1 MKRVSP
7 QDIENAATSLDTQ
20 CFRIYYHIP
29 KDMHPESQRF
39 QFSSPKEVNIK
50 SMTQVSHL
58 YSDPQEV
65 DTEAQSAPLEDRQE
79 DNMVDI
85 STMKPGARLRQAR
98 EQKNISVQQVA
109 DKLYLDAGII
119 DALESDDYD
128 SLPSPIFIR
137 GYLRSYAKFLE
148 LPAESIVEAYELI
161 GQQQP
166 PPLTFQLKQNNQ
178 ANSSDSW
185 VKAITFM
192 IIIVLMVLMAMWHLS
207 PHSPLLP
214 SSGETAETPNN
225 ETIALT
231 ENQQSMIPA
240 PLRETPTP
248 LTATEAP
255 VAEFMPPAE
264 ENAHPQE
271 LPLSASV
278 TPAEEAT
285 NEPPIAEET
294 ILTPALSASEMV
306 TTETSEAE
314 TVATEPPSDDT
325 LKLTLERDT
334 WMRINDN
341 TGKQLYNGIG
351 KAGAHIELTGQPP
364 FKLRLGHM
372 MGITAEYQGKQ
383 TDLKNH
389 PQRDGKNITIGAA
402 E

>member
-65 DTEAQSAPLEDRQE
+65 DTETQSAPLEDRQE

-119 DALESDDYD
+119 SSLESDDYD

-137 GYLRSYAKFLE
+137 GYLRSYAKFLD

-214 SSGETAETPNN
+214 SSVAPVETPNN
-225 ETIALT
+225 ETLALT
-231 ENQQSMIPA
+231 EEQQSTIPA
-240 PLRETPTP
+240 PLQETPTP
-248 LTATEAP
+248 LAATEAP

-264 ENAHPQE
+264 ENTRPQE
-271 LPLSASV
+271 LPLAASIAPTEEPSNETTEEAV
-278 TPAEEAT
+278 LPAEITPSEA
-285 NEPPIAEET
+285 I
-294 ILTPALSASEMV
+294 
-306 TTETSEAE
+306 TTESPEEAVIAAE
-314 TVATEPPSDDT
+314 SPSDKN
-325 LKLTLERDT
+325 LKLTLEKDT
-334 WMRINDN
+334 WMRIKDN

-351 KAGAHIELTGQPP
+351 KAGANIELTGQPP

-372 MGITAEYQGKQ
+372 MGITAEYQGKR
-383 TDLKNH
+383 TDLKDH
-389 PQRDGKNITIGAA
+389 PQRDGKNVTIGAS